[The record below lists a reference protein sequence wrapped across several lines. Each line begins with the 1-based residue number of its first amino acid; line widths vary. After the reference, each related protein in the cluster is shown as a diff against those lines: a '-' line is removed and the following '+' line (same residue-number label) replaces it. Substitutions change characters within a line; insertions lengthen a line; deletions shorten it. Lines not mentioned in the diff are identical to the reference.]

1 MKHKILLLLA
11 TITQASSTVELERD
25 AFMHVMKERVIQFPE
40 ESQKLSY
47 INNELQYEDNT
58 SLLEPNATAEE
69 EELPKLKD
77 TFQTTLLSRSR
88 RSRNGQRVSY
98 RTRTPIFLVFP
109 TTPISYTYEPY
120 SIYTLFF
127 SPLFCM
133 EFIHLDLL
141 NHRK

>member
-25 AFMHVMKERVIQFPE
+25 AFIHVMKERVIQFPE

-58 SLLEPNATAEE
+58 SLLEPNATTEEE

-88 RSRNGQRVSY
+88 RSRTGQRVSY
-98 RTRTPIFLVFP
+98 RKRTPNFLVFP
-109 TTPISYTYEPY
+109 TTPISHTYEP
-120 SIYTLFF
+120 
-127 SPLFCM
+127 
-133 EFIHLDLL
+133 
-141 NHRK
+141 